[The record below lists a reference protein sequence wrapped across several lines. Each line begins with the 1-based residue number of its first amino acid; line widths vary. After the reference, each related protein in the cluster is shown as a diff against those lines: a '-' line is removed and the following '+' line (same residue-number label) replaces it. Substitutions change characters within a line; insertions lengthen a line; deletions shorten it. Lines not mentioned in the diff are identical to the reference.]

1 MRHATLLPAVPAPGG
16 LSLDLSRTAA
26 PVAHARLVW
35 LAGISLRS
43 SSPGAAAA
51 PCHPTSCQGS

>member
-1 MRHATLLPAVPAPGG
+1 MRHATLLPAVPAPGA
-16 LSLDLSRTAA
+16 LSLDPSRTAA

-35 LAGISLRS
+35 LAGIFLLS

-51 PCHPTSCQGS
+51 PCHRMSCQGS